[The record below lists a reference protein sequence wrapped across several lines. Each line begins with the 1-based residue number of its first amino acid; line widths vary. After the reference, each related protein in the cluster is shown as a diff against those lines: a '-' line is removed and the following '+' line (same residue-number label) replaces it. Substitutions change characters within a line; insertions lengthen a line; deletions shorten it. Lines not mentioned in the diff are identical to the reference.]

1 MTHAEHAREVIGWCR
16 RLATMSDDR
25 TATTRTFLSKP
36 MRDVHTALAGWMARL
51 GMKVRVDAAGNLR
64 GIYPAASRE
73 PEDATKRFYI
83 GSHLDTV
90 PNAGAFDGVLGVIL
104 AVGLIELLG
113 SRRFPFAIE
122 VVGFSDE
129 EGVRFGTPF
138 LGSRA
143 LAGTFDAGLLDRSD
157 ESGRTVR
164 DAILG
169 FGLDPN
175 RIPDAKVSGSALGY
189 LEFHIEQGPV
199 LEHKNLPLGIV
210 DVISGQSRLD
220 VTFTGAAAHA
230 GTTPMA
236 LRRDALAGAA
246 SWIVE
251 VEKEALAGSGLV
263 ATVGR
268 IAVEPGAGN
277 VVPARASL
285 ALDVRH
291 ASDDVRHSTVDRL
304 TRAAELI
311 GAERRLAIT
320 VEPRLD
326 QASVPMDRPLSEML
340 ARAVEQAGCPVER
353 VTSGAGHD
361 AMVLAEK
368 MPAAML
374 FLRCAGGI
382 SHHPAEDVR
391 EDDVAV
397 ALAAGVKFLEELGRK
412 AQLNG

>member
-1 MTHAEHAREVIGWCR
+1 M
-16 RLATMSDDR
+16 
-25 TATTRTFLSKP
+25 
-36 MRDVHTALAGWMARL
+36 L
-51 GMKVRVDAAGNLR
+51 GG
-64 GIYPAASRE
+64 
-73 PEDATKRFYI
+73 
-83 GSHLDTV
+83 
-90 PNAGAFDGVLGVIL
+90 
-104 AVGLIELLG
+104 
-113 SRRFPFAIE
+113 RRFSYAIE

-143 LAGTFDAGLLDRSD
+143 LAGTFDAGLLDRPD
-157 ESGRTVR
+157 ESGRTMR
-164 DAILG
+164 DAIRG

-175 RIPDAKVSGSALGY
+175 RIPDAKVRGNALGY

-199 LEHKNLPLGIV
+199 LEHKDFPLGIV

-220 VTFTGAAAHA
+220 FTFNGAAAHA

-251 VEKEALAGSGLV
+251 VEKEALAVPGLV

-268 IAVEPGAGN
+268 ITVEPGAGN

-291 ASDDVRHSTVDRL
+291 AGDDVRLSAVDRL
-304 TRAAELI
+304 TREAERI
-311 GAERRLAIT
+311 AVERRLAIT

-326 QASVPMDRPLSEML
+326 QQSVPMDRSLSEML

-361 AMVLAEK
+361 AMVVAEK

-412 AQLNG
+412 LNSMGDIVVRGGTVVHAERRVKADIRIADGRIAAIEPDLPGAAEEIDARGLHVLPGLVDVHLHFNEPGRTDWEGAETGSHALAAGGGHDCFSTCRSIRLRAR